1 MERKRAAIAKERWG
15 DFPVP
20 QRREKEFA
28 SWWQRNSPLGRIR
41 RWR

>member
-1 MERKRAAIAKERWG
+1 MNSRLGQPEFLAKERKG

-28 SWWQRNSPLGRIR
+28 SW
-41 RWR
+41 